1 MRKWQQQQKGRQNYN
16 RPMQIKQREASV
28 TVKPDWIVL
37 EEMEKA
43 QLSKL
48 SLPTVNEAE
57 ELLCCGTLEYYDKAY
72 DRVRLEKNAYW
83 LMIFR
88 TFIFY
93 TILSNNLNGNSNRQY
108 CCFQKPGKFSDRM
121 LNKRD
126 LPEIF

>member
-72 DRVRLEKNAYW
+72 DRVRLEKKN
-83 LMIFR
+83 LHFE
-88 TFIFY
+88 
-93 TILSNNLNGNSNRQY
+93 ILYFFNFSCMFLNPNNF
-108 CCFQKPGKFSDRM
+108 FQF
-121 LNKRD
+121 
-126 LPEIF
+126 EF

>member
-48 SLPTVNEAE
+48 SLPTVNEPD
-57 ELLCCGTLEYYDKAY
+57 ELLSCGTLEYYDKAY
-72 DRVRLEKNAYW
+72 DRVRL
-83 LMIFR
+83 
-88 TFIFY
+88 IFY
-93 TILSNNLNGNSNRQY
+93 VHSV
-108 CCFQKPGKFSDRM
+108 FS
-121 LNKRD
+121 
-126 LPEIF
+126 EV

>member
-72 DRVRLEKNAYW
+72 DRVRLEKKCVQWNLY
-83 LMIFR
+83 FE
-88 TFIFY
+88 
-93 TILSNNLNGNSNRQY
+93 ILSFSNFSCMFLNPNNF
-108 CCFQKPGKFSDRM
+108 FQF
-121 LNKRD
+121 
-126 LPEIF
+126 EI

>member
-72 DRVRLEKNAYW
+72 DRVRLEKKCVLVNDFQNFY
-83 LMIFR
+83 FVYH
-88 TFIFY
+88 FI
-93 TILSNNLNGNSNRQY
+93 
-108 CCFQKPGKFSDRM
+108 K
-121 LNKRD
+121 
-126 LPEIF
+126 